1 MLVDITIFTSHTTSS
16 MMTRTMSS
24 MAVGDV
30 EVVTNT
36 IEAETKMKA
45 VIASVDPTM
54 AATRAEATARTAEA
68 EGETTTEREAEM
80 AATNIIKGDVEIVI
94 SNVGQEMQ
102 LVDNPN
108 TTIIANVTIT
118 CIIIIT
124 SSTPIKT
131 NPEKKVKIK
140 IRMQVTPSISYTK

>member
-24 MAVGDV
+24 MAAGDV
-30 EVVTNT
+30 EVATNT
-36 IEAETKMKA
+36 IEAETKTRA
-45 VIASVDPTM
+45 VIAIVDPSM
-54 AATRAEATARTAEA
+54 AATRAEATARTAEV
-68 EGETTTEREAEM
+68 EGEITTVREAEM
-80 AATNIIKGDVEIVI
+80 AATNIIKGDVAIVI
-94 SNVGQEMQ
+94 SNVGLEMQ

-118 CIIIIT
+118 SIIIIT

-131 NPEKKVKIK
+131 NPEKKVKSK
-140 IRMQVTPSISYTK
+140 IRMQMTPSISYTK

>member
-24 MAVGDV
+24 MAAGDV
-30 EVVTNT
+30 EVATNT
-36 IEAETKMKA
+36 IEAETKTKA
-45 VIASVDPTM
+45 VIASVDPTK
-54 AATRAEATARTAEA
+54 AATRAEATARMAEA
-68 EGETTTEREAEM
+68 EGETTTVREAEM
-80 AATNIIKGDVEIVI
+80 AATNIIKGDVAIVI
-94 SNVGQEMQ
+94 SNVGLEMQ

-118 CIIIIT
+118 SIIIIT

-131 NPEKKVKIK
+131 NPEKKVKSK
-140 IRMQVTPSISYTK
+140 IRMQMTPSISYTK

>member
-24 MAVGDV
+24 MAEGDV
-30 EVVTNT
+30 EVATNT
-36 IEAETKMKA
+36 IEAETKTRA
-45 VIASVDPTM
+45 VIAIVDPTM
-54 AATRAEATARTAEA
+54 AATARTAEA
-68 EGETTTEREAEM
+68 EGETTTVREAEM
-80 AATNIIKGDVEIVI
+80 AATNIIKGDVAIVI

-118 CIIIIT
+118 SIIIIT
-124 SSTPIKT
+124 SFIIT
-131 NPEKKVKIK
+131 
-140 IRMQVTPSISYTK
+140 